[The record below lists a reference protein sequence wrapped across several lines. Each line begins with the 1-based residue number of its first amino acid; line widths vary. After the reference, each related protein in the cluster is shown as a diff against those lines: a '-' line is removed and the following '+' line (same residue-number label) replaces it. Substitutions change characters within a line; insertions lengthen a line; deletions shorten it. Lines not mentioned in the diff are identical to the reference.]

1 MLLNIDLPPE
11 APPPSAAPD
20 AAASPRREDGGDAPP
35 AERRSSAAE
44 RPPLAGLPVLRLIR
58 PLAVLALLAMI
69 LGRMLAP
76 AMVGLAVGIERAA
89 HAVELAGAGASQLFA
104 IGAIVIAMALI
115 GALVRSRVPY
125 ALRIAAIVAGSF
137 VILVV
142 LHATAQRVPD
152 LSAAL
157 IGVSA
162 AILALGSAWE
172 ALRVPFMRPVAAALG
187 LVGASALVR
196 LTGVLL
202 AVWANDRGS
211 KALAG
216 ATSSV
221 ATAAFALDALAVL
234 VATVALGARREAR
247 PRDAEPPRPR
257 DAEEPRPRLVSPLSL
272 AALALSLLVTRAALA
287 GAADDASMLE
297 VLLRRA
303 LDRLLTRPAPVVPL
317 SMQLFVGALSVVVVA
332 LALIA
337 PPRLPVLGGALALL
351 LVARSAPEVPLN
363 ALSLLIAAL
372 CVALAARDERGF
384 WAAVLATEREG
395 TSSASRAPENRTS
408 PGTRQVDASD
418 DTR

>member
-20 AAASPRREDGGDAPP
+20 AAGSPRREDGGDAPP

-58 PLAVLALLAMI
+58 PLAVLALLAML

-104 IGAIVIAMALI
+104 IGAIVVAMALI
-115 GALVRSRVPY
+115 GAVVRSRVPY

-142 LHATAQRVPD
+142 LHATAGRVPD
-152 LSAAL
+152 LFAAL

-202 AVWANDRGS
+202 AVVANDRGS
-211 KALAG
+211 KALAS

-247 PRDAEPPRPR
+247 PRDAEQ
-257 DAEEPRPRLVSPLSL
+257 PRPRLVSPLSL
-272 AALALSLLVTRAALA
+272 AALASSLLVTRAALA

-297 VLLRRA
+297 ALIRRA

-317 SMQLFVGALSVVVVA
+317 SMQLFAAALSVVVVA

-363 ALSLLIAAL
+363 ALSLVIAAL

-395 TSSASRAPENRTS
+395 AASASRAPENRTS
-408 PGTRQVDASD
+408 PGARQVDASD

>member
-20 AAASPRREDGGDAPP
+20 PAASPRREGRGDAPP
-35 AERRSSAAE
+35 AEPAEPAEQRSSAAP
-44 RPPLAGLPVLRLIR
+44 RPPLVGMPVLALIR
-58 PLAVLALLAMI
+58 PLAVLALLAMV

-76 AMVGLAVGIERAA
+76 AMVGLAVGIERTA

-104 IGAIVIAMALI
+104 IGAIVMAMALI
-115 GALVRSRVPY
+115 SAVVRSRVPY

-142 LHATAQRVPD
+142 LHATVQRVPD

-202 AVWANDRGS
+202 AVWANERGS

-234 VATVALGARREAR
+234 TATVALGAG
-247 PRDAEPPRPR
+247 RDARSRGAEQPRPG
-257 DAEEPRPRLVSPLSL
+257 PRLVSPLSL
-272 AALALSLLVTRAALA
+272 AALAAALLATRAALA
-287 GAADDASMLE
+287 GAAEDASMVETLF
-297 VLLRRA
+297 RRA

-317 SMQLFVGALSVVVVA
+317 SMQVFVAALSVAVVA

-337 PPRLPVLGGALALL
+337 PPRLPALGGALALL
-351 LVARSAPEVPLN
+351 LVARSAPEVPLG
-363 ALSLLIAAL
+363 ALSLVIAAL
-372 CVALAARDERGF
+372 CVALASRDERGF
-384 WAAVLATEREG
+384 WASVLATERE
-395 TSSASRAPENRTS
+395 RAPSALPGAGNRTP
-408 PGTRQVDASD
+408 PGPTGGASG
-418 DTR
+418 

>member
-11 APPPSAAPD
+11 APPPSVAPD

-89 HAVELAGAGASQLFA
+89 HAIELAGAGASQLFA

-115 GALVRSRVPY
+115 GAVVRSRAPY

-162 AILALGSAWE
+162 AILALGSAWD
-172 ALRVPFMRPVAAALG
+172 ALRIPFMRPVAAALG

-196 LTGVLL
+196 LTGVFL

-257 DAEEPRPRLVSPLSL
+257 DAEPPRPRLVSPLSL

-287 GAADDASMLE
+287 GAADDASMIEALF
-297 VLLRRA
+297 RRA

-395 TSSASRAPENRTS
+395 TSSASRAPESRTS
-408 PGTRQVDASD
+408 PGARQVDASD

>member
-11 APPPSAAPD
+11 GPPLTAAPD
-20 AAASPRREDGGDAPP
+20 AAASPHREEGGEPP
-35 AERRSSAAE
+35 PPERRSSAAG
-44 RPPLAGLPVLRLIR
+44 RPPLAGLPVLALIR

-76 AMVGLAVGIERAA
+76 AMVGLAVGIERAV
-89 HAVELAGAGASQLFA
+89 HTIELAGAGASQLFA
-104 IGAIVIAMALI
+104 IGAIVVAMALI
-115 GALVRSRVPY
+115 SAVVRSRVPY
-125 ALRIAAIVAGSF
+125 ALRIGTIVAGSF

-142 LHATAQRVPD
+142 LHATVQRVPD

-172 ALRVPFMRPVAAALG
+172 ALRVPFVRPVAAALG

-196 LTGVLL
+196 LAGVLL

-234 VATVALGARREAR
+234 TATVALGAGREAR
-247 PRDAEPPRPR
+247 PREAEP
-257 DAEEPRPRLVSPLSL
+257 PRPRLVSPLSL
-272 AALALSLLVTRAALA
+272 VALASALLATRAALA
-287 GAADDASMLE
+287 GAADDASMVEALF
-297 VLLRRA
+297 RRA

-317 SMQLFVGALSVVVVA
+317 SIQLFVAALSVVIVA
-332 LALIA
+332 LALVA
-337 PPRLPVLGGALALL
+337 PPRLPALGGALALL
-351 LVARSAPEVPLN
+351 LVAGSAPEVPLG
-363 ALSLLIAAL
+363 ALSLVIAAL

-384 WAAVLATEREG
+384 WAAVLANERE
-395 TSSASRAPENRTS
+395 RTS
-408 PGTRQVDASD
+408 GSLPGAGKPDITGGASG
-418 DTR
+418 

>member
-20 AAASPRREDGGDAPP
+20 PAPSPRREEGGDAPP
-35 AERRSSAAE
+35 AEGRASSPERAE
-44 RPPLAGLPVLRLIR
+44 GRASSPARPPLGGLPVLRLIR

-89 HAVELAGAGASQLFA
+89 RTVELAGAGASQLFA
-104 IGAIVIAMALI
+104 IGAIVTAMALI
-115 GALVRSRVPY
+115 GAVVRSRVPY

-142 LHATAQRVPD
+142 LHATVQRVPD

-162 AILALGSAWE
+162 AILAVGSAWE

-234 VATVALGARREAR
+234 VATVALGAGREAR
-247 PRDAEPPRPR
+247 PREAEP
-257 DAEEPRPRLVSPLSL
+257 PRPRLVSPLSL
-272 AALALSLLVTRAALA
+272 AALASALLATRAALA
-287 GAADDASMLE
+287 GASDDASVVEAL
-297 VLLRRA
+297 VRRA

-317 SMQLFVGALSVVVVA
+317 SMQLFAAALAVVVVA

-337 PPRLPVLGGALALL
+337 PPRLPALGGALALL
-351 LVARSAPEVPLN
+351 LVARSAPEVPLG
-363 ALSLLIAAL
+363 ALSLVIAAL

-384 WAAVLATEREG
+384 WAAVLATERERP
-395 TSSASRAPENRTS
+395 SSAL
-408 PGTRQVDASD
+408 PGAGKPDATGGASG
-418 DTR
+418 

>member
-11 APPPSAAPD
+11 GPPPSAAPD
-20 AAASPRREDGGDAPP
+20 AAAPPGRDEGGDPPP
-35 AERRSSAAE
+35 AERRSSAAG
-44 RPPLAGLPVLRLIR
+44 RPPLAGLPVLAFIR

-76 AMVGLAVGIERAA
+76 AMVGLAVGIERAV
-89 HAVELAGAGASQLFA
+89 HLVELAGAGASQLFA

-115 GALVRSRVPY
+115 SAVVRSRVPY

-142 LHATAQRVPD
+142 LHATVQRVPD

-172 ALRVPFMRPVAAALG
+172 ALRVPFVRPVAAALG

-221 ATAAFALDALAVL
+221 ATAAFALDALAVF
-234 VATVALGARREAR
+234 AAAVALGASRDAR
-247 PRDAEPPRPR
+247 PRDGEP
-257 DAEEPRPRLVSPLSL
+257 PRPRLVSPLSL
-272 AALALSLLVTRAALA
+272 VALASALFATRAALA
-287 GAADDASMLE
+287 GAADDASMVEALF
-297 VLLRRA
+297 RRA

-317 SMQLFVGALSVVVVA
+317 SMQLFVAALSVVVVA
-332 LALIA
+332 LALVA
-337 PPRLPVLGGALALL
+337 PPRLPALGGALALL
-351 LVARSAPEVPLN
+351 LVARSAPEVPLG
-363 ALSLLIAAL
+363 ALSLVIAAL
-372 CVALAARDERGF
+372 CVALASRDERGF
-384 WAAVLATEREG
+384 WAAVLANERER
-395 TSSASRAPENRTS
+395 TSSAL
-408 PGTRQVDASD
+408 PGPGKPDITGGASG
-418 DTR
+418 

>member
-11 APPPSAAPD
+11 APPPAAAPD
-20 AAASPRREDGGDAPP
+20 APASPRREEGGGAPP

-44 RPPLAGLPVLRLIR
+44 RPPLAGMPVLRLIR
-58 PLAVLALLAMI
+58 PLAVLALLAML

-89 HAVELAGAGASQLFA
+89 HTVELAGAGASQLFA

-115 GALVRSRVPY
+115 GAVVRSRVPY
-125 ALRIAAIVAGSF
+125 ALRIASIVAGSF

-142 LHATAQRVPD
+142 LHATVQRVPD

-234 VATVALGARREAR
+234 VATVALGAGREAR
-247 PRDAEPPRPR
+247 PRDAEQ
-257 DAEEPRPRLVSPLSL
+257 PRPRLVSPLSL
-272 AALALSLLVTRAALA
+272 AALASALLATRAALA
-287 GAADDASMLE
+287 GAADDASMVETLF
-297 VLLRRA
+297 RRA

-317 SMQLFVGALSVVVVA
+317 SMQLFAAALSVVIVA

-337 PPRLPVLGGALALL
+337 PPRLPALGGALALL
-351 LVARSAPEVPLN
+351 LVARSAPEVPLS
-363 ALSLLIAAL
+363 ALSLVIAAL
-372 CVALAARDERGF
+372 CVALASRDERGF
-384 WAAVLATEREG
+384 WAAVLATERE
-395 TSSASRAPENRTS
+395 RTS
-408 PGTRQVDASD
+408 GAAPDAGKPDIPAARQVDASD

>member
-11 APPPSAAPD
+11 APPPSVAPD

-115 GALVRSRVPY
+115 GAVVRSRVPY

-162 AILALGSAWE
+162 AILALGSAWD
-172 ALRVPFMRPVAAALG
+172 ALRIPFMRPVAAALG

-196 LTGVLL
+196 LTGVFL

-257 DAEEPRPRLVSPLSL
+257 LVSPLSL

-287 GAADDASMLE
+287 GAADDASMIETLF
-297 VLLRRA
+297 RRA

-395 TSSASRAPENRTS
+395 TSSASRAPESRTS
-408 PGTRQVDASD
+408 PGARQVDASD

>member
-20 AAASPRREDGGDAPP
+20 AAGSPRREDGGDAPP

-58 PLAVLALLAMI
+58 PLAVLALLAML

-115 GALVRSRVPY
+115 GAVVRSRVPY

-142 LHATAQRVPD
+142 LHATARRVPD

-202 AVWANDRGS
+202 AVVANDRGS
-211 KALAG
+211 KALAS

-247 PRDAEPPRPR
+247 PRDAEQ
-257 DAEEPRPRLVSPLSL
+257 PRPRLVSPLSL
-272 AALALSLLVTRAALA
+272 AALASSLLVTRAALA

-297 VLLRRA
+297 ALIRRA

-317 SMQLFVGALSVVVVA
+317 SMQLFAAALSVVVVA

-363 ALSLLIAAL
+363 ALSLVIAAL

-395 TSSASRAPENRTS
+395 TASASRAPENRTS
-408 PGTRQVDASD
+408 PGARQVDASD

>member
-1 MLLNIDLPPE
+1 M
-11 APPPSAAPD
+11 
-20 AAASPRREDGGDAPP
+20 
-35 AERRSSAAE
+35 
-44 RPPLAGLPVLRLIR
+44 PVLALIR
-58 PLAVLALLAMI
+58 PLAVLALLAMV

-76 AMVGLAVGIERAA
+76 AMVGLAVGIERTA

-104 IGAIVIAMALI
+104 IGAIVTAMALI
-115 GALVRSRVPY
+115 SAVVRSRVPY

-142 LHATAQRVPD
+142 LHATVQRVPD

-202 AVWANDRGS
+202 AVWANERGS

-234 VATVALGARREAR
+234 TATVALGARRDAR
-247 PRDAEPPRPR
+247 SRDAEQPRPG
-257 DAEEPRPRLVSPLSL
+257 PRLVSPLSL
-272 AALALSLLVTRAALA
+272 AALASALLATRAALA
-287 GAADDASMLE
+287 GAAEDASIVETLF
-297 VLLRRA
+297 RRA

-317 SMQLFVGALSVVVVA
+317 SMQLFAAALSVVVVA

-337 PPRLPVLGGALALL
+337 PPRLPALGGALALL
-351 LVARSAPEVPLN
+351 LVARSAPEVPLG
-363 ALSLLIAAL
+363 ALSLVIAAL
-372 CVALAARDERGF
+372 CVALASRDERGF
-384 WAAVLATEREG
+384 WAAMLATERE
-395 TSSASRAPENRTS
+395 RAPGAL
-408 PGTRQVDASD
+408 PGAGKPDPTGGASG
-418 DTR
+418 